1 MGKGLLPA
9 EILITCAKGLLIFTS
24 PQEIWQWHDP
34 LQMVVCK
41 SKTVS
46 DSRPIGEKISCGQA
60 TSAASEH
67 VFSDVGLI
75 IEQKELQ

>member
-1 MGKGLLPA
+1 MCKG
-9 EILITCAKGLLIFTS
+9 AKGLLIFTS

-60 TSAASEH
+60 TSVASEH
-67 VFSDVGLI
+67 VLVMLA
-75 IEQKELQ
+75 